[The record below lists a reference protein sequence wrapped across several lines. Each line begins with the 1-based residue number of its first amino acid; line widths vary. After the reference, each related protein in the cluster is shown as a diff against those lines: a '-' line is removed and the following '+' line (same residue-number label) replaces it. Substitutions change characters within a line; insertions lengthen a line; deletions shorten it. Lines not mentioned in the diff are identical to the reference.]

1 MATDGHD
8 PQITTNRSHHFAL
21 ERRPVK
27 PQASPGNEDDS
38 LDHRGADRASGNPPA
53 SSSAAETLFC
63 CHTVYLDSSTS
74 HIPGGKDLGMTM
86 GGKIK
91 TSAEVAA
98 CTGPAA
104 N

>member
-1 MATDGHD
+1 MKMTPWTTVAPTGPRATH
-8 PQITTNRSHHFAL
+8 
-21 ERRPVK
+21 
-27 PQASPGNEDDS
+27 
-38 LDHRGADRASGNPPA
+38 PA
-53 SSSAAETLFC
+53 PSSAAEALFC
-63 CHTVYLDSSTS
+63 GHTMYLDSSTS